1 MKLVIAIVLLI
12 VGIRWIKQFI
22 KDISSDIKAKRM
34 LNEQIRIEQAKAK
47 EQAERVAIKQEK
59 EIAKRKAEEAKRKA
73 AELKRKQ
80 AEADLD
86 YISVARENVIKLY
99 GSAEAE
105 FNNATTDRKKE
116 AALNRMLSYD
126 AKLRKLDKEREK
138 TALLIA

>member
-1 MKLVIAIVLLI
+1 MKLVIGILIFVIV
-12 VGIRWIKQFI
+12 IRGIKQFI
-22 KDISSDIKAKRM
+22 KDIKAKRR
-34 LNEQIRIEQAKAK
+34 LNEQIKLEQTRTAEKAQALAVKREK
-47 EQAERVAIKQEK
+47 EQARLKADEIKW
-59 EIAKRKAEEAKRKA
+59 KA

-116 AALNRMLSYD
+116 AALNRMMTYD

>member
-1 MKLVIAIVLLI
+1 MKLVIGILIFVIV
-12 VGIRWIKQFI
+12 IRGIKQFI
-22 KDISSDIKAKRM
+22 KDIKAKRR
-34 LNEQIRIEQAKAK
+34 LNEQIKLEQTRAAEKAQALAVKREK
-47 EQAERVAIKQEK
+47 EQARLKAD
-59 EIAKRKAEEAKRKA
+59 EIKRKT

-116 AALNRMLSYD
+116 AALNRMMTYD